1 MDTFNS
7 FADDINK
14 KFSNIDKNRD
24 FYENYQNCENCENDY
39 KSETCQKCKKYEEYV
54 EQENKRIIFEYVF
67 YIVIGT
73 VLLLYILFP
82 DKMNELF
89 NNILSS
95 FKVNNKEN
103 SKTVTF
109 LYSIVFLTL
118 LFSLLLTAIN
128 AWSLKS
134 YNILLVYM
142 IVIIAIIIYST
153 KVCFTD
159 KKEETHSN
167 FNKEV
172 MRHFRFY

>member
-1 MDTFNS
+1 METFNS
-7 FADDINK
+7 FANNINK
-14 KFSNIDKNRD
+14 KFSKIGKNTD
-24 FYENYQNCENCENDY
+24 FYENYENCENCENDD
-39 KSETCQKCKKYEEYV
+39 KSERCQNCKKYEEYV

-82 DKMNELF
+82 DKMNDLF
-89 NNILSS
+89 KNILSS

-103 SKTVTF
+103 SKTNTF

-159 KKEETHSN
+159 KKETYSN

-172 MRHFRFY
+172 VMRNFRFY